1 MAHTYKNEFFALD
14 STSITTI
21 FTAPSNTAVI
31 IKSVQIASTHNS
43 NVLVTLSVTSG
54 GTTYTVYNHT
64 VSSGTTVNGIEGSM
78 VLEADDVLK
87 ITAAT
92 ADVISGVISYLAIT

>member
-21 FTAPSNTAVI
+21 YTVPSNTNVV

-54 GTTYTVYNHT
+54 ATTYTVYNHT
-64 VSSGTTVNGIEGSM
+64 VSTGSTVN
-78 VLEADDVLK
+78 
-87 ITAAT
+87 
-92 ADVISGVISYLAIT
+92 SYLAIT

>member
-21 FTAPSNTAVI
+21 YTVPSNTNVVL
-31 IKSVQIASTHNS
+31 KSVQIASTHNS

-54 GTTYTVYNHT
+54 ATTYTVYNHT
-64 VSSGTTVNGIEGSM
+64 VSTGSTVNGVEGSM
-78 VLEADDVLK
+78 VLEAGDVLK

-92 ADVISGVISYLAIT
+92 ADVISGIVSYLAIT

>member
-21 FTAPSNTAVI
+21 YTVPSNTNVV

-43 NVLVTLSVTSG
+43 SVLVTLSITSG
-54 GTTYTVYNHT
+54 ATTYTVYNHT
-64 VSSGTTVNGIEGSM
+64 VSTGSTVNGVEGSM
-78 VLEADDVLK
+78 VLEAGDVLK

-92 ADVISGVISYLAIT
+92 ADVISGIVSYLAIT

>member
-21 FTAPSNTAVI
+21 YTVPSNTNVV

-54 GTTYTVYNHT
+54 ATTYTVYNHT
-64 VSSGTTVNGIEGSM
+64 VSTGSTVNGVEGSM
-78 VLEADDVLK
+78 VLEAGDVLK

-92 ADVISGVISYLAIT
+92 ADVISGIVSYLAIT

>member
-31 IKSVQIASTHNS
+31 VKSVQIASTHNS

-64 VSSGTTVNGIEGSM
+64 VSTGTTVNGVENSM
-78 VLEADDVLK
+78 ILEAGDVLK

>member
-21 FTAPSNTAVI
+21 YTAPSNTAVI
-31 IKSVQIASTHNS
+31 LKSVQIASTHNA
-43 NVLVTLSVTSG
+43 NVLVSLAVTSN

-64 VSSGTTVNGIEGSM
+64 VSTGTTVNGVEGSM
-78 VLEADDVLK
+78 ILEAGDVLK
-87 ITAAT
+87 VTAET
-92 ADVISGVISYLAIT
+92 ADVISGIVSYLEIT